1 MFAGFDALLAAFAGI
16 GVDYLGVLVD
26 AEDIDFAEDVL
37 VTSLHALEARL
48 ALVWVEVNKLRSL
61 RLTRIEME

>member
-26 AEDIDFAEDVL
+26 TEDIDLTEDVL
-37 VTSLHALEARL
+37 LTSFHALEARL
-48 ALVWVEVNKLRSL
+48 ALVRVEVDEFRPLRLAWVE
-61 RLTRIEME
+61 IE

>member
-37 VTSLHALEARL
+37 VTSFHALEARL
-48 ALVWVEVNKLRSL
+48 ALVRVEVDVFRPL
-61 RLTRIEME
+61 RLAGVKIE